1 MSALSKL
8 NLRPQERRLV
18 VFVAI
23 VLFVVLNIWL
33 VWPHFD
39 DWGRYK
45 MKQLRAQRDYDKYRA
60 EIAKVPGYRVK
71 LAELESA
78 GSSVV
83 LEEQDLDFARHVDN
97 QARLNRLTVIQSDP
111 RPRVTADT
119 QTNSFFEEQYLT
131 LQVSS
136 GTEELVNF
144 LVSLTST
151 NSMIRVKDL
160 TLKPDLPAVTKLNSQ
175 MTLVAS
181 YQRTPPTRK
190 TPNAAPMAAATTPA
204 ARQTQAAKPTGGK
217 APAAT
222 ATTAESTAKNPTA
235 RVPSRIPRPGVAL
248 TNKTTTAGVRL
259 TNQPFKKP

>member
-1 MSALSKL
+1 MSAVSKL

-18 VFVAI
+18 AFVAI

-33 VWPHFD
+33 VWPHFG
-39 DWGRYK
+39 DWGKYK
-45 MKQLRAQRDYDKYRA
+45 MKQLRAKRDYDKFRA
-60 EIAKVPGYRVK
+60 EIAKVPGYRVR
-71 LAELESA
+71 LTELESA

-131 LQVSS
+131 LQVTS

-160 TLKPDLPAVTKLNSQ
+160 TLKPDLPAVTKLNGH

-181 YQRTPPTRK
+181 YQRTPPVRK
-190 TPNAAPMAAATTPA
+190 TAAATPRTTVASRPKPA
-204 ARQTQAAKPTGGK
+204 TAPSAAAKPAEVK
-217 APAAT
+217 PAADKKPVIRT
-222 ATTAESTAKNPTA
+222 PVRIPKPTA
-235 RVPSRIPRPGVAL
+235 QSALSNRVATANARP
-248 TNKTTTAGVRL
+248 
-259 TNQPFKKP
+259 TNQISKKP

>member
-1 MSALSKL
+1 MSAVSKL

-18 VFVAI
+18 AFVAI

-33 VWPHFD
+33 VWPHFG
-39 DWGRYK
+39 DWGKYK
-45 MKQLRAQRDYDKYRA
+45 MKQFRAKRDYDKFRA
-60 EIAKVPGYRVK
+60 EITKVPGYRVR

-131 LQVSS
+131 LQVTS

-160 TLKPDLPAVTKLNSQ
+160 TLKPDLPAVTKLNSH

-181 YQRTPPTRK
+181 YQRTPSVRK
-190 TPNAAPMAAATTPA
+190 TAAAPPRTTAASRSKPATPTTTSA
-204 ARQTQAAKPTGGK
+204 AAKPAGDK
-217 APAAT
+217 PAAD
-222 ATTAESTAKNPTA
+222 KNPVIRTPA
-235 RVPSRIPRPGVAL
+235 RIPRPTAQSAL
-248 TNKTTTAGVRL
+248 SNRVVTANARP
-259 TNQPFKKP
+259 TNQLSKKP